1 LSYRNDH
8 DAALSRIDALEQE
21 LAATRDET
29 ARDHER
35 IAMLERELAE
45 RQRRE
50 PGNKPR
56 APRRSQPPR
65 VLPSPSMQPPTVTSI
80 DELDHRG
87 PEISRVALALLV
99 GLAVG
104 AIAFAWFVVLDERAP
119 AKPAPTTCSVSTT
132 PRNARVIGIDG
143 PREVELGVAPVELR
157 FDEWGAY
164 RKIQFRIA
172 GYDPLTIDP
181 PSPGACSPDA
191 YDLLR

>member
-1 LSYRNDH
+1 
-8 DAALSRIDALEQE
+8 
-21 LAATRDET
+21 
-29 ARDHER
+29 
-35 IAMLERELAE
+35 M
-45 RQRRE
+45 
-50 PGNKPR
+50 
-56 APRRSQPPR
+56 
-65 VLPSPSMQPPTVTSI
+65 SI

-104 AIAFAWFVVLDERAP
+104 AIAFAWFIAFDEREP
-119 AKPAPTTCSVSTT
+119 DKPAPTTCTVSTT